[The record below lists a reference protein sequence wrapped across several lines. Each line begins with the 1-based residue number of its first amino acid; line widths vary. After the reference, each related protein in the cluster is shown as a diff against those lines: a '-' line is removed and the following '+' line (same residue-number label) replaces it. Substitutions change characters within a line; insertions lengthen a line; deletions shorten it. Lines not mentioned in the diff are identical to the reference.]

1 MSTHTH
7 VYSQVYKRVLTMSA
21 LTMYLLWQ
29 DLTAPWL
36 SPSQQQ
42 PERSLVLR
50 TVDGRQWPVDPLLL
64 HAQVGLVDYD

>member
-1 MSTHTH
+1 
-7 VYSQVYKRVLTMSA
+7 MSA